1 MKHYG
6 LGYSITLLHKDE
18 LETRCKQVWRHD
30 KEIRDS
36 AVHSISRK
44 DDQKK
49 IELFFISTQLHS
61 KSHDLSYE
69 LCLFDL
75 LNSISQEGEQEERV
89 LITKFV

>member
-1 MKHYG
+1 MIYVIFQTFACKHGIIGQNRLEG
-6 LGYSITLLHKDE
+6 LWKPWNISKA
-18 LETRCKQVWRHD
+18 
-30 KEIRDS
+30 

-69 LCLFDL
+69 LCLFEL
-75 LNSISQEGEQEERV
+75 LNSIPQEGEQGERV
-89 LITKFV
+89 LITKFE

>member
-1 MKHYG
+1 MGRGVGDRMEGSVDGEKK
-6 LGYSITLLHKDE
+6 SI
-18 LETRCKQVWRHD
+18 
-30 KEIRDS
+30 S

-69 LCLFDL
+69 LCLFEL
-75 LNSISQEGEQEERV
+75 LNSIPEKVEQGERV
-89 LITKFV
+89 LITKFERKR